1 MNKAD
6 LVDRLEVRLGS
17 KKAALEAVE
26 AVVDVIIREVAAGNK
41 VGITGFGTFERVDR
55 AARTGRNPQTGAE
68 IEIPAGYAA
77 KVTAED
83 RAVQRDAFIAA
94 MVWGYGRV
102 GCGPSRG
109 ERIMAQPGFEEQL
122 ADVTRIT
129 LEQGGPASSTPW
141 CAPGSPSM

>member
-1 MNKAD
+1 MPPVPD
-6 LVDRLEVRLGS
+6 LPACLECEPLTR
-17 KKAALEAVE
+17 
-26 AVVDVIIREVAAGNK
+26 AVV
-41 VGITGFGTFERVDR
+41 T
-55 AARTGRNPQTGAE
+55 
-68 IEIPAGYAA
+68 GYAA

-83 RAVQRDAFIAA
+83 LAVQRDAFIAA

-102 GCGPSRG
+102 GYGPSRV